1 MVPPWGAG
9 HLPRPGFN
17 LLPSFSAQVLI
28 CDVRWHGKLLGALER
43 VVLRLAPETMVFISS
58 PQLRMTFEWWHIY
71 APGSPHTSVAR
82 YGRRVQE
89 A

>member
-1 MVPPWGAG
+1 MAWKAAGGA
-9 HLPRPGFN
+9 
-17 LLPSFSAQVLI
+17 
-28 CDVRWHGKLLGALER
+28 R
-43 VVLRLAPETMVFISS
+43 VSGTAGAPETMVFISS

-71 APGSPHTSVAR
+71 APGSPHTSVAL